1 MPPRRD
7 YWRMPKARLFAE
19 AQRLGLVGSQR
30 IASDYL
36 KYELAE
42 MLEEATAHDGTV
54 FGLERF
60 HIDKD
65 STSMSWKIVDPDT
78 SRVVVGIP
86 WRLMFTFETEPL
98 SPDHYV
104 ALDAAVAI
112 NPLDAQ
118 ELALLTSKHPNITQ
132 NRAYRPDPSAWE
144 TVDLMPPPREP
155 APPPPSPSP
164 SPSPAPEPEEEARS
178 LSLDRKIVIG

>member
-60 HIDKD
+60 SHRQRLDEHELED
-65 STSMSWKIVDPDT
+65 RRPPTLRAWWSA
-78 SRVVVGIP
+78 SRG
-86 WRLMFTFETEPL
+86 
-98 SPDHYV
+98 
-104 ALDAAVAI
+104 
-112 NPLDAQ
+112 
-118 ELALLTSKHPNITQ
+118 
-132 NRAYRPDPSAWE
+132 
-144 TVDLMPPPREP
+144 
-155 APPPPSPSP
+155 
-164 SPSPAPEPEEEARS
+164 
-178 LSLDRKIVIG
+178 G